1 MLTLFDP
8 SAVRRRPSK
17 NNRSR
22 WTLWESFFVQRFG
35 QFSLKT
41 PNKENWGMF

>member
-8 SAVRRRPSK
+8 AAAAVRLK

-35 QFSLKT
+35 KFSLKT
-41 PNKENWGMF
+41 PNNENWGMF